1 MGEGSH
7 GHHWESHEAS
17 RRIYRKKTA
26 TWKWLA
32 FLNNCQCSEVQFKLS
47 SARTHWSENKA
58 HLGHFCNKLQG
69 TDILKVCCT
78 RKVKVGTPPQIALPP
93 IPTTSNLKQN
103 GFNTGFPVGKTA
115 WSYISTYSSLKISWQ
130 NYKVTPH
137 LSCGKHVTFMNRC
150 HWNLDQMIKC
160 GVPVC
165 IQQKRNY

>member
-7 GHHWESHEAS
+7 GHHCESHEAS
-17 RRIYRKKTA
+17 RRIYRKKYCYVKMA
-26 TWKWLA
+26 RLP
-32 FLNNCQCSEVQFKLS
+32 QQLS
-47 SARTHWSENKA
+47 MFRSSIQTFFRPTRPKIKK

-69 TDILKVCCT
+69 TEILKVCCT

-103 GFNTGFPVGKTA
+103 GFYTGFPVGKTA

-137 LSCGKHVTFMNRC
+137 SSCGKHVTFMNRC

-160 GVPVC
+160 GTVC